1 MAGTLVLRRPGT
13 LVLIEPG
20 GPELAR
26 QMAALVREHGG
37 GGMSPLQAG
46 TLVRKVAA
54 LAPLR
59 CGCGCG
65 RRMSADELAG
75 IFERG
80 AVLS

>member
-1 MAGTLVLRRPGT
+1 MAAGTLVLRRPGT

-20 GPELAR
+20 GPE
-26 QMAALVREHGG
+26 
-37 GGMSPLQAG
+37 AG
-46 TLVRKVAA
+46 TLVRKVAG

-65 RRMSADELAG
+65 RRMSADEVASV
-75 IFERG
+75 FERG